1 MSETPAR
8 YCGICGNELDPEDRF
23 CQNCGRP
30 VHQTAQVPTPEADV
44 PVPPPPQQEAGTQPL
59 EQADAQPRQPWTTR
73 QLALGCL
80 GVFFV
85 VFVVGAFLSALAG
98 NGGGNE
104 AQKNKKSG
112 GGKDTASKPELVV
125 SSPSGSPTVTSD
137 SIEVKGEVTPATSK
151 VTVNGEGVTPS
162 DDGSFST
169 PFHLN
174 VGENYIQIT
183 AVKGSEQ
190 ADASRTVTREPAEKE
205 IAAQEAPQV
214 QKNEQQPQAEKQP
227 RPQADYSVGQ
237 TAQVANVQWRVSDAY
252 LTNQLRSNFGTQ
264 KRGRF
269 VVVDFTFTNNRDEEV
284 TLDPEFHMILKDRT
298 SREFGTDPDSW
309 EYVPTNLDRFLEP
322 VNPGISK
329 NGRVIYQVPPDAW
342 GFTLKLDD
350 VEFWEDKSAV
360 FDLSGMPL
368 RAYTYGP

>member
-1 MSETPAR
+1 
-8 YCGICGNELDPEDRF
+8 
-23 CQNCGRP
+23 
-30 VHQTAQVPTPEADV
+30 
-44 PVPPPPQQEAGTQPL
+44 
-59 EQADAQPRQPWTTR
+59 
-73 QLALGCL
+73 
-80 GVFFV
+80 VFFV

-112 GGKDTASKPELVV
+112 GGKDTAPKPELIV
-125 SSPSGSPTVTSD
+125 SSPSGSPTVTKD
-137 SIEVKGEVTPATSK
+137 SIEVRGEVTPATSK
-151 VTVNGEGVTPS
+151 VTVNGEGVTPA
-162 DDGSFST
+162 DDGSFGT

-183 AVKGSEQ
+183 AEKGSEQ
-190 ADASRTVTREPAEKE
+190 ADASRTVTRELAENE
-205 IAAQEAPQV
+205 MAAQEAAEERTTTGEPQV
-214 QKNEQQPQAEKQP
+214 QENEQQPQAEKQT
-227 RPQADYSVGQ
+227 RPQAEYTVGQ

-269 VVVDFTFTNNRDEEV
+269 VVVDFTFTNNRNEEV
-284 TLDPEFHMILKDRT
+284 TLDPELHMVLKDRR

-309 EYVPTNLDRFLEP
+309 EYVPTNLDIFLEP

-329 NGRVIYQVPPDAW
+329 YGRVIYQVPPDAW
-342 GFTLKLDD
+342 GFTLRLDD
-350 VEFWEDKSAV
+350 VEFWKEESAV

-368 RAYTYGP
+368 RAYTYHP